1 MQEYEALLYFV
12 SGVFNY
18 EILAQVFNLG
28 KSYEIYNE
36 TVKNCMGM
44 MKITDE
50 TRKMSQE
57 VKYLLL
63 KEGGMPDL
71 EIDSV
76 KRQDEEM
83 SELWKKIAISAL
95 MAMLPKYVKKNLIF
109 KDWDSAMNI
118 VEKEIK

>member
-1 MQEYEALLYFV
+1 
-12 SGVFNY
+12 
-18 EILAQVFNLG
+18 
-28 KSYEIYNE
+28 
-36 TVKNCMGM
+36 M

-76 KRQDEEM
+76 KQQDEQM
-83 SELWKKIAISAL
+83 SALWKNIAINAL
-95 MAMLPKYVKKNLIF
+95 MAMLPKYIKKNLMF
-109 KDWDSAMNI
+109 KDWDGAMNI
-118 VEKEIK
+118 VEKEMK

>member
-1 MQEYEALLYFV
+1 
-12 SGVFNY
+12 
-18 EILAQVFNLG
+18 
-28 KSYEIYNE
+28 
-36 TVKNCMGM
+36 MGM

-83 SELWKKIAISAL
+83 SALWKKIAINAL
-95 MAMLPKYVKKNLIF
+95 MAMLPKYIKKNLMF
-109 KDWDSAMNI
+109 KDWDGAMNI
-118 VEKEIK
+118 VEKEMK

>member
-1 MQEYEALLYFV
+1 
-12 SGVFNY
+12 
-18 EILAQVFNLG
+18 
-28 KSYEIYNE
+28 
-36 TVKNCMGM
+36 MGM

>member
-1 MQEYEALLYFV
+1 
-12 SGVFNY
+12 
-18 EILAQVFNLG
+18 
-28 KSYEIYNE
+28 
-36 TVKNCMGM
+36 MGM

-83 SELWKKIAISAL
+83 SELWKKIAIGAL
-95 MAMLPKYVKKNLIF
+95 MAMLPKYIKKNLIF

>member
-1 MQEYEALLYFV
+1 
-12 SGVFNY
+12 
-18 EILAQVFNLG
+18 
-28 KSYEIYNE
+28 
-36 TVKNCMGM
+36 M

-76 KRQDEEM
+76 KQQDEQM
-83 SELWKKIAISAL
+83 SALWKNIAINAL
-95 MAMLPKYVKKNLIF
+95 MAMLPKYIKKNLIF
-109 KDWDSAMNI
+109 KDWDGAMNI
-118 VEKEIK
+118 VEKEMK

>member
-1 MQEYEALLYFV
+1 
-12 SGVFNY
+12 
-18 EILAQVFNLG
+18 
-28 KSYEIYNE
+28 
-36 TVKNCMGM
+36 MGM

-76 KRQDEEM
+76 KQQDEQM
-83 SELWKKIAISAL
+83 SALWKNIAINAL
-95 MAMLPKYVKKNLIF
+95 MAMLPKYIKKNLMF
-109 KDWDSAMNI
+109 KDWDGAMNI
-118 VEKEIK
+118 VEKEMK